1 MIKLIVSD
9 IDGTMVPEGNTDIN
23 QEYLEVIKKLT
34 EKGIVFAAASGRH
47 ASSIHAVFQ
56 PVSERIYYVS
66 DNGACIEKNGKEE
79 RALYLPAKE
88 LRELLYEARKM
99 EGCYVMF
106 SAVDGF
112 YTDAKDETFSEG
124 VLGGYKGNK
133 SVVEDLE
140 AYVDKSIKMAIY
152 CPDGAID
159 IYKEVNKRWGDRFS
173 VNISGDRW
181 VDINLQEATK
191 GKAVA
196 WIQQQT
202 GASPKE
208 TVVFGD
214 NFNDMSM
221 LKQAHYSFASELSH
235 PDVKAAAHY
244 QVASWKVDGV
254 LAVLKRILENEE
266 AFLADP
272 EGTGSDT
279 SEVNHAE

>member
-1 MIKLIVSD
+1 M
-9 IDGTMVPEGNTDIN
+9 
-23 QEYLEVIKKLT
+23 
-34 EKGIVFAAASGRH
+34 
-47 ASSIHAVFQ
+47 
-56 PVSERIYYVS
+56 
-66 DNGACIEKNGKEE
+66 
-79 RALYLPAKE
+79 
-88 LRELLYEARKM
+88 
-99 EGCYVMF
+99 
-106 SAVDGF
+106 
-112 YTDAKDETFSEG
+112 
-124 VLGGYKGNK
+124 
-133 SVVEDLE
+133 VEDLE

-159 IYKEVNKRWGDRFS
+159 IYKKVNKRWGDRFS

-202 GASPKE
+202 GASPEE

-266 AFLADP
+266 AFLAAP
-272 EGTGSDT
+272 EGTGNDT

>member
-1 MIKLIVSD
+1 M
-9 IDGTMVPEGNTDIN
+9 
-23 QEYLEVIKKLT
+23 
-34 EKGIVFAAASGRH
+34 
-47 ASSIHAVFQ
+47 
-56 PVSERIYYVS
+56 S

-159 IYKEVNKRWGDRFS
+159 IYKKVNKRWGDRFS

-196 WIQQQT
+196 WIQQQI
-202 GASPKE
+202 GASPEE

-266 AFLADP
+266 AFLAAP